1 MKKNKLSISLKYH
14 FRLKLMGF
22 IKNREELLDVPEN
35 YRKSR
40 EIIIEALESTIESVH
55 PDTVIPENV
64 EYHGNILRIGG
75 NDFKLEGR
83 LAVFGMGKASYNMA
97 LALHRVLGDRIDMGI
112 VNSIKDESVGNIQ
125 VMKASHP
132 FPDEITVENTRK
144 AVNMAE
150 TLGKNDVALVLISG
164 GGSSM
169 FCMPHPAVSIEDMRE
184 ISEALMKSGAD
195 IWELNTVR
203 RSISIVKGG
212 GFTRYLRPAKVISLI
227 ISDVV
232 DNHLPSIAS
241 GPTVSTG
248 FEGVE
253 AERILKKYGLWEG
266 LSEMVKKAIM
276 EGRGGESADMN
287 LIIADNRRAVNHASV
302 VLTSHGIGHRI
313 KYGVNGYVDD
323 MAKDI
328 KKERMPVL
336 MGGESTAK
344 VVGNGKGGRNQELAL
359 RAIMKGFKGT
369 AASIGTDGIDG
380 NSRYAGAIA
389 DEHIY
394 DMMANIG
401 INPEDFLKNSD
412 SSSFFER
419 VGGAIYTGYTG
430 TNVADVIIAIPN
442 Q

>member
-1 MKKNKLSISLKYH
+1 MH
-14 FRLKLMGF
+14 
-22 IKNREELLDVPEN
+22 IKNRDELLSVPEP
-35 YRKSR
+35 YREKR
-40 EIIIEALESTIESVH
+40 KIIINAMESAIASVH

-97 LALHRVLGDRIDMGI
+97 LALHRVLEDRIDMGI
-112 VNSIKDESVGNIQ
+112 INSIKEERVGNIR
-125 VMKASHP
+125 VMRASHP
-132 FPDEITVENTRK
+132 FPDEMTVENTRK
-144 AVNMAE
+144 AVEMAE
-150 TLGKNDVALVLISG
+150 TLKKNDMAIVLISG

-169 FCMPHPAVSIEDMRE
+169 FCLPPEGVSIDEIRE
-184 ISEALMKSGAD
+184 TSEEMMKRGAD

-203 RSISIVKGG
+203 RSISMVKGG
-212 GFTRYLRPAKVISLI
+212 RFTKYLRPAKVISLI

-248 FEGVE
+248 FEGME
-253 AERILKKYGLWEG
+253 AERILKRYGLWENV
-266 LSEMVKKAIM
+266 SEGVKKAIM
-276 EGRGGESADMN
+276 KGKEGESADLN
-287 LIIADNRRAVNHASV
+287 LIIADNRRAVNHASG
-302 VLTSHGIGHRI
+302 VLTSHGIDHRI
-313 KYGVNGYVDD
+313 RYGTKGDVDEI
-323 MAKDI
+323 AKGI
-328 KKERMPVL
+328 AKERMPLL

-344 VVGNGKGGRNQELAL
+344 VVGNGKGGRNQELVL
-359 RAIMKGFKGT
+359 RAMMRGFEGT
-369 AASIGTDGIDG
+369 VASIGTDGVDG
-380 NSRYAGAIA
+380 DSRYAGAIA
-389 DEHIY
+389 DGYTYE
-394 DMMANIG
+394 MMANMG

>member
-1 MKKNKLSISLKYH
+1 
-14 FRLKLMGF
+14 MGF
-22 IKNREELLDVPEN
+22 IRNREGLLDVPESH
-35 YRKSR
+35 RKSR
-40 EIIIEALESTIESVH
+40 EMVIEALESAITSVH

-64 EYHGNILRIGG
+64 EYHGNILIIGG
-75 NDFKLEGR
+75 NDFMLEGR
-83 LAVFGMGKASYNMA
+83 LAVFGMGKASYHMA

-112 VNSIKDESVGNIQ
+112 VNSIKEERVGNIQ
-125 VMKASHP
+125 VVRASHP
-132 FPDEITVENTRK
+132 FPDEMTVENTRK
-144 AVNMAE
+144 AVEMAE
-150 TLGKNDVALVLISG
+150 TLENNDVAIVLISG

-169 FCMPHPAVSIEDMRE
+169 FCLPPDDVSINEIRE
-184 ISEALMKSGAD
+184 ISEEMMKKGAD

-203 RSISIVKGG
+203 RSISMVKGG
-212 GFTRYLRPAKVISLI
+212 GFTKYLRPAKVISLI

-253 AERILKKYGLWEG
+253 AERILKRYGLWDRV
-266 LSEMVKKAIM
+266 SESVRKAIM
-276 EGRGGESADMN
+276 ERKEGESADLN

-302 VLTSHGIGHRI
+302 VLASHGIDHRI
-313 KYGVNGYVDD
+313 RYGMKGGVDEL
-323 MAKDI
+323 AKDVV
-328 KKERMPVL
+328 KERMPVL
-336 MGGESTAK
+336 MGGESTSK
-344 VVGNGKGGRNQELAL
+344 VVGNGKGGRNQELVL
-359 RAIMKGFKGT
+359 RAMMKGFKGT
-369 AASIGTDGIDG
+369 MASIGTDGIDG

-389 DEHIY
+389 DGYTYEKML
-394 DMMANIG
+394 DMG